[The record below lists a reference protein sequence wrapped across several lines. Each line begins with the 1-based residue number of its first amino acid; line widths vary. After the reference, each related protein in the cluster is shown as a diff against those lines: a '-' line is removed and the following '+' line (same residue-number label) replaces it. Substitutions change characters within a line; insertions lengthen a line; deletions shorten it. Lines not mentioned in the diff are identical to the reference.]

1 MKRAPFFLPVFF
13 MLFSCQKSIDT
24 APAKAAADASVSSE
38 AKKPVAR
45 QYKDSFNTGYKFMPD
60 PGYVFPNPGPGYYP
74 GRGKGYAS
82 YIGKAT
88 TYFNSYV
95 AGPPDF
101 LAGPASVNIFFKA
114 KLAPYKVPD
123 AANSVVVDDKGNSIW
138 FAATSLLQY
147 PVSET
152 RIQFNGTADIIGGSG
167 KFINASGSVTINGYF
182 NPVDPTDAG
191 VGSKGTI
198 VY

>member
-1 MKRAPFFLPVFF
+1 MNRLPFLPLLVFVVC
-13 MLFSCQKSIDT
+13 SCQKSIST
-24 APAKAAADASVSSE
+24 APENAPVSASLNSDSKQAAE
-38 AKKPVAR
+38 RPYR
-45 QYKDSFNTGYKFMPD
+45 DSFCTSYQFI
-60 PGYVFPNPGPGYYP
+60 PGDGWVFPNPGPGYYP
-74 GRGKGYAS
+74 GKGKGYAS

-101 LAGPASVNIFFKA
+101 LSGPASVNLFFA
-114 KLAPYKVPD
+114 KKLKPYNVPD

-138 FAATSLLQY
+138 FAATSLVQY

-152 RIQFNGTADIIGGSG
+152 RIEFSGTADIIGGSG
-167 KFINASGSVTINGYF
+167 KFKNASGSVILNGFF
-182 NPVDPTDAG
+182 NPIDPTDAG

-198 VY
+198 IY